1 MKKAISHCIVLHFI
15 TKLANCKLQME
26 HDKEVA
32 MYEECLTWAKKAE
45 ADLMQMKTEDRQN
58 HEVAIDKLIAEHQ
71 KAEVKRLV
79 MEQREQEACERAQ
92 EEALQAELAATEA
105 KLANEALDT
114 TSNGLMKCMGDLQ
127 EGTFQ
132 KK

>member
-1 MKKAISHCIVLHFI
+1 
-15 TKLANCKLQME
+15 ME

-32 MYEECLTWAKKAE
+32 MYEECLTWAKKAG
-45 ADLMQMKTEDRQN
+45 ADLMQMKTEDRLN
-58 HEVAIDKLIAEHQ
+58 HEVATDKLIAEHQ
-71 KAEVKRLV
+71 KAIGKRLV
-79 MEQREQEACERAQ
+79 MEQREQEARERAQ

-105 KLANEALDT
+105 KLTNEALDT

>member
-1 MKKAISHCIVLHFI
+1 
-15 TKLANCKLQME
+15 ME

-32 MYEECLTWAKKAE
+32 MYEECLTWTKKAE

-79 MEQREQEACERAQ
+79 MEQREQEACKRAQ

-105 KLANEALDT
+105 KLADEALDT
-114 TSNGLMKCMGDLQ
+114 TSNELMK
-127 EGTFQ
+127 
-132 KK
+132 